1 MVIEICKGYVC
12 AKIICSLGNPSV
24 EITKREMLKSSFLW
38 FKIQWPKNYSS
49 FILDSTFAKPWFPLY
64 L

>member
-38 FKIQWPKNYSS
+38 FKIQWPKNCTS
-49 FILDSTFAKPWFPLY
+49 FKSELHFTFNNCTLI
-64 L
+64 